1 MLSDNNIEE
10 SEDYQEKTDTPA
22 LRLMAAAFVSLSQ
35 AYEDMADKDELFN
48 GPHMYWFDAIED
60 KLDEM
65 LYLQVL
71 GNRRPNKKGT
81 K

>member
-1 MLSDNNIEE
+1 MDE
-10 SEDYQEKTDTPA
+10 SEDYEARDNTAA
-22 LRLMAAAFVSLSQ
+22 LRLMAQALDCLTKAF
-35 AYEDMADKDELFN
+35 EDMADKDELFN

-71 GNRRPNKKGT
+71 GNRRPNKQKG
-81 K
+81 